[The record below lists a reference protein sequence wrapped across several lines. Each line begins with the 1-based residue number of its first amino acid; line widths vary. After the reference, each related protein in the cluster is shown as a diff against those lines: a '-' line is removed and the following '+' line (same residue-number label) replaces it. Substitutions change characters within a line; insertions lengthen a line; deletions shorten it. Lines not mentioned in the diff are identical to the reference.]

1 MIETTFKEET
11 ETDLFGEQAVLCGGV
26 TELIKAGFDTLVEA
40 GYQPEIAYF
49 ECLHEL
55 KLIVDL
61 IYEGGIPFM
70 RYSVSDTA
78 EYGDLTRGKRI
89 ITQETREE
97 MKRMLKE
104 VQTGSF
110 AKEWILENQVGRPVF
125 NALRKKEAEHPIEAV
140 GKKLRSMMGWLKE
153 KKK

>member
-1 MIETTFKEET
+1 
-11 ETDLFGEQAVLCGGV
+11 
-26 TELIKAGFDTLVEA
+26 VEA
-40 GYQPEIAYF
+40 GYHPEIAYF

-61 IYEGGIPFM
+61 IYEAGIPFM

-97 MKRMLKE
+97 MKRILKE

-110 AKEWILENQVGRPVF
+110 AKEWILENQAGRPMF

-153 KKK
+153 KKV

>member
-1 MIETTFKEET
+1 
-11 ETDLFGEQAVLCGGV
+11 V

-61 IYEGGIPFM
+61 IYEAGIPFM

-97 MKRMLKE
+97 MKRILKE

-110 AKEWILENQVGRPVF
+110 AKEWILENQAGRPMF

-153 KKK
+153 KKV